1 MSKKLKIGIT
11 CSEASLVCDKSQYKE
26 SSFWEKVKHNLHLLY
41 CKACRDYAKTN
52 NKLSSIIAQSK
63 LRCMDKKNKECLKNE
78 FNKALKEEN
87 FN

>member
-1 MSKKLKIGIT
+1 MSKKLKIGIP

-26 SSFWEKVKHNLHLLY
+26 SSFWEKVKLNLHLLY
-41 CKACRDYAKTN
+41 CKACRNYVKTN

-63 LRCMDKKNKECLKNE
+63 VRCMDKKNKESLKKT
-78 FNKALKEEN
+78 FYKALKEEN